1 MYESRQRAAEVGLSE
16 HELVVTRRQLDE
28 LTDGLALL
36 AGTIHDARRIASDV
50 ETLEESTEL
59 LQLVIE
65 AAEPVLGAF
74 DPVAPY

>member
-28 LTDGLALL
+28 LTDALAVL
-36 AGTIHDARRIASDV
+36 AGTIDDARRIAHDV
-50 ETLEESTEL
+50 ETLDESSEL

-65 AAEPVLGAF
+65 AAEPVLGALELR
-74 DPVAPY
+74 PLA